1 MRFVSTRGDRGR
13 PTFYEILLGGL
24 APDGGLY
31 VPETWP
37 RLEPGPTYAAT
48 VSNALETFLA
58 DSPLAGMGPDVAHDS
73 FSGFRHPEVVPLSQL
88 SDGRFLLELFWGPT
102 LAFKDHALQVLGRLF
117 DQALEIQ
124 ERRVTV
130 LVATSGDTGS
140 AAIAAG
146 RGAKRLEVVVLY
158 PKDRVSEFQRR
169 QMTTVT
175 DQNVRAVAVEGTFD
189 DCQALVKRAFADEA
203 LRGDLVAM
211 NSINF
216 ARIVVQAAYYVWTAS
231 RVPKADFVVPTG
243 NFGNLFSGWAAGRMG
258 ASIGRLVIANNT
270 NHGLFDW
277 VERGVLSVG
286 QVTPTLAPSM
296 DIQIPSNLERYLFE
310 LTDRDPDQVRTW
322 QEELR
327 SNGRVE
333 LPISLH
339 RDVVD
344 EFVASWFDDGQIMAA
359 IKAVYETEQRLL
371 DPHTALAWLA
381 GNDHRRLGVEQV
393 LLATADP
400 TKFAPTIAAATGIEP
415 DPVSGFAHVLTDPE
429 RLFSIPNDFASL
441 AALLRSRQKGSIE

>member
-1 MRFVSTRGDRGR
+1 MRFLSTRGGPGR
-13 PTFYEILLGGL
+13 PSFYEILLGGL

-37 RLEPGPTYAAT
+37 RLELGPTYPET
-48 VSNALETFLA
+48 VANALESFLA
-58 DSPLAGMGPDVAHDS
+58 DSPLAGKALDLALDA
-73 FSGFRHPEVVPLSQL
+73 FAGFRHPEVAPLTRL

-117 DQALEIQ
+117 ERALAVQ

-146 RGAKRLEVVVLY
+146 RGAKRIEVVVLY
-158 PKDRVSEFQRR
+158 PKDRVSGFQRR
-169 QMTTVT
+169 QMTTVN
-175 DQNVRAVAVEGTFD
+175 DGNVRAVAVEGTFD
-189 DCQALVKRAFADEA
+189 DCQGLVKRAFADES
-203 LRGDLVAM
+203 LRRNLVAM

-231 RVPKADFVVPTG
+231 RVPGADFVVPTG
-243 NFGNLFSGWAAGRMG
+243 NFGNVFSGWAARRMG
-258 ASIGRLVIANNT
+258 APIGRLVIANNA

-277 VERGVLSVG
+277 VERGVLAVG
-286 QVTPTLAPSM
+286 QVMPTLAPSM

-310 LTDRDPDQVRTW
+310 LADRDPDRVWAW

-327 SNGRVE
+327 SSGRIEV
-333 LPISLH
+333 PSSLH
-339 RDVVD
+339 HEVAD
-344 EFVASWFDDGQIMAA
+344 EFAASWFDDSQILAA
-359 IKAVYETEQRLL
+359 IKAVHETEQRLL

-381 GNDHRRLGVEQV
+381 GNDHRRLGVDQV

-400 TKFAPTIAAATGIEP
+400 TKFAPAIAAATGIEP
-415 DPVSGFAHVLTDPE
+415 LPAPRFAHVLTDPE
-429 RLFSIPNDFASL
+429 RLYSIPNDFASL
-441 AALLRSRQKGSIE
+441 AAILRDREKGSIE

>member
-37 RLEPGPTYAAT
+37 RFEVGRTYPET
-48 VSNALETFLA
+48 VANALETFLS
-58 DSPLAGMGPDVAHDS
+58 DSPLAGTALDLTRDAYA
-73 FSGFRHPEVVPLSQL
+73 GFRHPEVAPLSQL

-117 DQALEIQ
+117 EHALAVQ

-140 AAIAAG
+140 AALAAG
-146 RGAKRLEVVVLY
+146 RGAKQIEVVVLY

-175 DQNVRAVAVEGTFD
+175 DSNVRAVAVEGTFD
-189 DCQALVKRAFADEA
+189 DCQDLVKRAFADES
-203 LRGDLVAM
+203 LRGSLVAM

-231 RVPKADFVVPTG
+231 RVPEADFVVPTG
-243 NFGNLFSGWAAGRMG
+243 NFGNVFSGWAAGRMG
-258 ASIGRLVIANNT
+258 APIGRLIIANNA

-277 VERGVLSVG
+277 VDRGVLSVE
-286 QVTPTLAPSM
+286 QVLPTLAPSM

-310 LTDRDPDQVRTW
+310 LADRNPDQVCAW
-322 QEELR
+322 QEDLR
-327 SNGRVE
+327 SNGRIE
-333 LPISLH
+333 LPASLH
-339 RDVVD
+339 SEVAN
-344 EFVASWFDDGQIMAA
+344 EFAASWFDDGQILAA
-359 IKAVYETEQRLL
+359 IKAVHETEQRLL

-381 GNDHRRLGVEQV
+381 GNHHRRRGVDQV

-400 TKFAPTIAAATGIEP
+400 TKFAPAIAVATGIEP
-415 DPVSGFAHVLTDPE
+415 APAPGFDHVLTDPE
-429 RLFSIPNDFASL
+429 RLSSIPNDFASL
-441 AALLRSRQKGSIE
+441 AAILREREKGSIG

>member
-1 MRFVSTRGDRGR
+1 MRFVSTRGHQGR

-31 VPETWP
+31 LPETWP
-37 RLEPGPTYAAT
+37 RLEVGPSYPAT
-48 VSNALETFLA
+48 VANALEMFLS
-58 DSPLAGMGPDVAHDS
+58 DSPLAGTALDLVSDA
-73 FSGFRHPEVVPLSQL
+73 FAGFRHPEAAPLSQL

-117 DQALEIQ
+117 EKALAVQ

-146 RGAKRLEVVVLY
+146 RGAKQMEVVVLY

-175 DQNVRAVAVEGTFD
+175 DGNVAAVAVEGTFD
-189 DCQALVKRAFADEA
+189 DCQHLVKRAFADEL
-203 LRGDLVAM
+203 LRRNLVAM

-231 RVPKADFVVPTG
+231 RVPGADFVVPTG
-243 NFGNLFSGWAAGRMG
+243 NFGNVFSGWAAGRMR
-258 ASIGRLVIANNT
+258 APIGRLIIANNA

-277 VERGVLSVG
+277 VSRGVLSVEP
-286 QVTPTLAPSM
+286 VMPTLAPSM
-296 DIQIPSNLERYLFE
+296 DIQAPSNLERYLFE
-310 LTDRDPDQVRTW
+310 LAHRDSSQVLAW
-322 QEELR
+322 QEALR
-327 SNGRVE
+327 ASGRIEMPSPLQREVA
-333 LPISLH
+333 
-339 RDVVD
+339 D
-344 EFVASWFDDGQIMAA
+344 EFAASWFDDSQILAA
-359 IKAVYETEQRLL
+359 IKAVYEKEQRLL

-381 GNDHRRLGVEQV
+381 GNGHRRPGTDQV

-400 TKFAPTIAAATGIEP
+400 AKFAPAIVEATGIEP
-415 DPVSGFAHVLTDPE
+415 SPPPGFAHLLTDPE
-429 RLFSIPNDFASL
+429 RTYSMPNDFASL
-441 AALLRSRQKGSIE
+441 AAILREREKGSIE

>member
-13 PTFYEILLGGL
+13 PSFYEILLGGL

-31 VPETWP
+31 VPEVWP
-37 RLEPGPTYAAT
+37 RLELGSTYPET
-48 VSNALETFLA
+48 VANALETFLA
-58 DSPLAGMGPDVAHDS
+58 DSPLAGKAHDLARDS
-73 FSGFRHPEVVPLSQL
+73 FAGFRHPEVAPLSQL
-88 SDGRFLLELFWGPT
+88 SDGRYLLELFWGPT

-117 DQALEIQ
+117 ELALAIQ

-140 AAIAAG
+140 AAIASG
-146 RGAKRLEVVVLY
+146 RGAKHIEVVVLY

-169 QMTTVT
+169 QMTTVK
-175 DQNVRAVAVEGTFD
+175 DPNVRAVAVEGTFD
-189 DCQALVKRAFADEA
+189 DCQDLVKRAFADES
-203 LRGDLVAM
+203 LRLDLVAM

-216 ARIVVQAAYYVWTAS
+216 ARIVVQAAYYIWTAN
-231 RVPKADFVVPTG
+231 RVPGADFVVPTG
-243 NFGNLFSGWAAGRMG
+243 NFGNVFSGWAAARMG
-258 ASIGRLVIANNT
+258 APVGRLVIANNA

-277 VERGVLSVG
+277 VDRGVFSVE

-310 LTDRDPDQVRTW
+310 LADRDPDQVRAW

-333 LPISLH
+333 LPTALH
-339 RDVVD
+339 REVAD
-344 EFVASWFDDGQIMAA
+344 EFAASWFDDGQILAA
-359 IKAVYETEQRLL
+359 IKAVYETEKRLL

-400 TKFAPTIAAATGIEP
+400 TKFAPAIAAATGIQPEP
-415 DPVSGFAHVLTDPE
+415 ALSFAHVLTDPE
-429 RLFSIPNDFASL
+429 RLYSIPNDFASL
-441 AALLRSRQKGSIE
+441 APILRDGQKGSIE